1 MEKTIKQF
9 LVGLFGKPSYR
20 IEYFIGAPLDH
31 HKIVFLKKCY
41 YFNLGFGGLGQMGA
55 IMAKVMG
62 NKVTVISTSN
72 KKEDLFRKMGLDD
85 YIISKD
91 PNSLKSATKSMDI
104 ILDTIGADHEIQ
116 PYLEMLK
123 KNGTFVVLGIVSKP
137 FEVILKTYYIIV

>member
-1 MEKTIKQF
+1 M
-9 LVGLFGKPSYR
+9 
-20 IEYFIGAPLDH
+20 GAPLEH
-31 HKIVFLKKCY
+31 HDLGNRSLIKCC

-72 KKEDLFRKMGLDD
+72 KKEDLSRNMGLDD
-85 YIISKD
+85 YIVSKD
-91 PNSLKSATKSMDI
+91 PNSFKSAMKSMDI

-137 FEVILKTYYIIV
+137 FEVILKTY